1 MFSSRTNRTDSGEVA
16 PEGKANLETSK
27 TSGPGFEFESRTMGG
42 NAASVVHATVCGRD
56 RQRLDCHCVWRRFRG
71 RGGACGVAS
80 DQRVTIDHSS
90 KRSWE
95 EESDPGAVDRAPAVE
110 VRGGDVELTLEPWTA
125 CGGNGCYDGFAPDVL
140 PDIGSPDEILVDFPA
155 SGWEFTAT
163 LQPVG
168 EECGRRQSEPL
179 EPTGDTTHRLVP
191 IGPANDYEVTLFGR
205 GPGGDVFV
213 SFRWKT
219 PTDGV
224 LLTQLRLPPSSR
236 PPLEP
241 SPLIFTALWG

>member
-1 MFSSRTNRTDSGEVA
+1 MQRLLYMRRFVVVIASALIATACGA
-16 PEGKANLETSK
+16 
-27 TSGPGFEFESRTMGG
+27 GFEGEEGL
-42 NAASVVHATVCGRD
+42 AASPPTSASPSTS
-56 RQRLDCHCVWRRFRG
+56 LPSG
-71 RGGACGVAS
+71 RG
-80 DQRVTIDHSS
+80 
-90 KRSWE
+90 E

-140 PDIGSPDEILVDFPA
+140 PDIGSPDEILVHFPA

-163 LQPVG
+163 VQPVG

-179 EPTGDTTHRLVP
+179 ESTGDTTHRLVP
-191 IGPANDYEVTLFGR
+191 IGPANDYEVALFGR

-241 SPLIFTALWG
+241 SPLISTTLWG